1 MIRSGMASVTFRD
14 LAPPEIVD
22 VAQRAGLQAVEWGGD
37 VHVPHGDLERARE
50 VGALTRDAGLEVA
63 SYGSYYRVGCRGG
76 DYPSFDEVLETALAL
91 DAPAIRVWAGDRG
104 TADAGP
110 HWWTT
115 VVNDV
120 CQIAGLASGAGLPI
134 AFEFHG
140 HTLTDSAESAERL
153 MQEVDRSCAS
163 AKPKVSSAGH
173 PNVSCYWQL
182 DRSLTPAARLEGL
195 RRIAP
200 WLANLHVFY
209 YRGDKQAALAEGAD
223 EWRRYLG
230 HAVEQ
235 GGDRYALLEFVEDG
249 RPENLERDA
258 ATLIELLAEL
268 QPA

>member
-14 LAPPEIVD
+14 LAPQEIVD
-22 VAQRAGLQAVEWGGD
+22 VARRAGLEAIEWGGD

-50 VGALTRDAGLEVA
+50 VGALTREAGLEVA
-63 SYGSYYRVGCRGG
+63 SYGSYYRAGCHGG
-76 DYPSFDEVLETALAL
+76 DFPSFDEVIETALAL

-115 VVNDV
+115 VINDTR
-120 CQIAGLASGAGLPI
+120 QIAGLANEVGLPI

-153 MQEVDRSCAS
+153 MREVAH
-163 AKPKVSSAGH
+163 PK
-173 PNVSCYWQL
+173 VSCYWQL
-182 DRSLTPAARLEGL
+182 DRSLTQAERLAGL
-195 RRIAP
+195 RRVAP

-209 YRGDKQAALAEGAD
+209 YREGQQTALAEGAD
-223 EWRRYLG
+223 EWRQYLG
-230 HAVEQ
+230 LAAEQ

-258 ATLIELLAEL
+258 ATLIDLLAEL

>member
-22 VAQRAGLQAVEWGGD
+22 VARRAGLQAIEWGGD

-76 DYPSFDEVLETALAL
+76 DDPSFDEVLETALAL
-91 DAPAIRVWAGDRG
+91 DAPAIRVWAGERG

-115 VVNDV
+115 VVNDTRH
-120 CQIAGLASGAGLPI
+120 IAGLASGAGLPI

-153 MQEVDRSCAS
+153 MQQVD
-163 AKPKVSSAGH
+163 H

-182 DRSLTPAARLEGL
+182 DRLLSPAARLEGL

-209 YRGDKQAALAEGAD
+209 YRGGQQAALAEGAD
-223 EWRRYLG
+223 EWRQYLA
-230 HAVEQ
+230 HAAAQ

-258 ATLIELLAEL
+258 ATLIDLLAEL